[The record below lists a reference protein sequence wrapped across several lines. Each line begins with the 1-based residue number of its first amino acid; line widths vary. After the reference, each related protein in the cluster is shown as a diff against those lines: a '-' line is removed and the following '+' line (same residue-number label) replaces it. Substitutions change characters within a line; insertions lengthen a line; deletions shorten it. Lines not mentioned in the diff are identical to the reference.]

1 MNVFLPLSHPT
12 IEGLTRVPV
21 YRDEPPLYTIWLGVD
36 YTRVFTE
43 RSLPDF
49 IRSKIVIADAGYEPR
64 ELIPVK
70 IDLTDLYIYR
80 GSYNLQD
87 TGWRYD
93 NNHYIVVLNDVE
105 FSMLRGIKNEHT
117 NTRSIE
123 DGIRIL

>member
-1 MNVFLPLSHPT
+1 MTNFLPLSHPT

-64 ELIPVK
+64 EIIPVK
-70 IDLTDLYIYR
+70 LEMSDLYIYR

-105 FSMLRGIKNEHT
+105 F
-117 NTRSIE
+117 NTLLGKDKQ
-123 DGIRIL
+123 DGNT